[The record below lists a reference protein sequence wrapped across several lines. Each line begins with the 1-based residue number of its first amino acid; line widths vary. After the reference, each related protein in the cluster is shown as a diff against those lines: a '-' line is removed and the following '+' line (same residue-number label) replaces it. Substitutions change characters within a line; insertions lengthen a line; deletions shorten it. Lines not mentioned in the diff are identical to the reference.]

1 MFVPCPAEAAD
12 PLKNRRSRAIYDRR
26 SRSRSKARAFPLISI
41 FVQVPENRRI
51 DPQGQFVAV
60 ESVEFSPMYFNGL
73 SN

>member
-1 MFVPCPAEAAD
+1 MIAD
-12 PLKNRRSRAIYDRR
+12 QGRA
-26 SRSRSKARAFPLISI
+26 KARAFPLISI

-60 ESVEFSPMYFNGL
+60 ESVEFAPMYFNGL